1 MHNWTILRSHYNL
14 IASFFFYK
22 GSLNRKKRTEM
33 KKTGNMNDKIKIYV
47 KNSFESLVFL
57 ADPLNFIK
65 FNLGI
70 ELLFTIF

>member
-1 MHNWTILRSHYNL
+1 
-14 IASFFFYK
+14 
-22 GSLNRKKRTEM
+22 LNRKKRTEM